1 MRLILLSRNAS
12 LYSTSRLAR
21 AARARDH
28 RMDVVDPLDLQLA
41 LVDGRSSIRYRGRP
55 LPAYDV
61 VLPRIGTSVTR
72 YGLSV
77 VQGLESGGASALN
90 GAESIAL
97 SRDKIGSLER
107 LALAGIPVPATVC
120 IRSADGV
127 EEALE
132 LVGGCPVVVKLQ
144 QGTQGVGTMLAES
157 KRALLPLVD
166 TMMAMGHEVILQ
178 HYVKES
184 RGRDLRVFVVG
195 RRVVAAMRRSAPGGE
210 FRANLHR
217 GARGEAVALDPV
229 RRRMALRAAR
239 ALDLD
244 IAGVD
249 ILESR
254 DGPLVIEVNSSPGL
268 EGIEQITGVDIA
280 GAVIAFAERRLA
292 KDGRPSRSMALA
304 DDGTKGDGPRSRGRR
319 AQR

>member
-1 MRLILLSRNAS
+1 MRIILLSRNAS

-41 LVDGRSSIRYRGRP
+41 LVDGKASVRYRGRA
-55 LPAYDV
+55 LPRYDV

-77 VQGLESGGASALN
+77 VQGLERGGAVSLN
-90 GAESIAL
+90 RAEAIGI
-97 SRDKIGSLER
+97 SRDKLGSLER
-107 LALAGIPVPATVC
+107 LADRKLPVPETIC
-120 IRSADGV
+120 LRSADGV
-127 EEALE
+127 EEALA

-144 QGTQGVGTMLAES
+144 QGTQGVGTMLAET

-178 HYVKES
+178 RYIKES
-184 RGRDLRVFVVG
+184 RGRDLRAFVVG
-195 RRVVAAMRRSAPGGE
+195 NKVVAAMQRNASGGE

-217 GARGEAVALDPV
+217 GARGEAVELD
-229 RRRMALRAAR
+229 RAHTRLALRAAR
-239 ALDLD
+239 AVDLD

-254 DGPLVIEVNSSPGL
+254 DGPVVIEVNSSPGL

-280 GAVIAFAERRLA
+280 RTIIALAERRTA
-292 KDGRPSRSMALA
+292 K
-304 DDGTKGDGPRSRGRR
+304 GRR
-319 AQR
+319 A